1 MNATMEIIRAKYP
14 DKLVLSP
21 EELGSLLHMTPPY
34 IRKAVRAGSFPI
46 PWRRIGNRIMFP
58 VSAVVAA
65 LDGDTPPKKRGPGA
79 PTTAE
84 RIAKREQQQRAGTEG

>member
-1 MNATMEIIRAKYP
+1 MNATMEIIRTKYP
-14 DKLVLSP
+14 DRLVLSP

-34 IRKAVRAGSFPI
+34 IRKAVRAGQFPI

-65 LDGDTPPKKRGPGA
+65 LDGASPLPAPRRRGR
-79 PTTAE
+79 PTKAE
-84 RIAKREQQQRAGTEG
+84 QIAKRDR